1 MPTQARSRA
10 RVADILR
17 AAGALLGEVGYDGL
31 STNLIAERADVPVG
45 SIYQF
50 FEGKDDIVA
59 ALVEQFQERILK
71 LVGEQLDAASA
82 MRDHRAF
89 IARLV
94 DGIAGIQAE
103 ASAFVC
109 VFSGS
114 QSHARFDGLARDL
127 RRTLTRHLDRVFAEA
142 FPRLPNDDRG
152 RMLAAWS
159 DITGAMISNLDRS
172 KPGERGKLLEE
183 LKTVLG
189 AYLDAKLAEFPA

>member
-1 MPTQARSRA
+1 MAKPATDKRTSPRRMPTQARSRA
-10 RVADILR
+10 RVADILK
-17 AAGALLGEVGYDGL
+17 AAGVLLGEVGYDGL

-59 ALVEQFQERILK
+59 ALVEQFQARILK

-94 DGIAGIQAE
+94 DGIAGIQAPPPLL
-103 ASAFVC
+103 ASAF
-109 VFSGS
+109 SRS
-114 QSHARFDGLARDL
+114 QSHARFECSARDL
-127 RRTLTRHLDRVFAEA
+127 RHTLTGHVVCVLTETT
-142 FPRLPNDDRG
+142 PRPEHADRG

-159 DITGAMISNLDRS
+159 DI
-172 KPGERGKLLEE
+172 
-183 LKTVLG
+183 
-189 AYLDAKLAEFPA
+189 